1 MMSQLDGS
9 QTDPGKEFLDAFLGN
24 KFENATLDLRAGRNP
39 KIGERAMFGKEG
51 MTILDREN
59 NYL

>member
-9 QTDPGKEFLDAFLGN
+9 QT
-24 KFENATLDLRAGRNP
+24 KFENATFDLRAGRNP